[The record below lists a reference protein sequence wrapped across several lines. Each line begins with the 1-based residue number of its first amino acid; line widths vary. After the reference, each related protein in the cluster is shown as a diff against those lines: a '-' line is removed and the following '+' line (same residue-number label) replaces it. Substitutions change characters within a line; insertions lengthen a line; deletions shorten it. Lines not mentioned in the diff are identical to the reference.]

1 MVVFPA
7 RVSDGDR
14 QCVNVTILL
23 DDVIEG
29 TENFFLVATSVGMSS
44 LIVVDSS
51 ISRAT
56 VFIAD
61 SASK

>member
-7 RVSDGDR
+7 GVSDGDR

-29 TENFFLVATSVGMSS
+29 TENFFLEATTVGTSS
-44 LIVVDSS
+44 LIIVDSS

-56 VFIAD
+56 VSIAD
-61 SASK
+61 SASE

>member
-7 RVSDGDR
+7 GVSDGDR

-29 TENFFLVATSVGMSS
+29 TENFFLEVTSVGTLS

-56 VFIAD
+56 VSIAD
-61 SASK
+61 SASE